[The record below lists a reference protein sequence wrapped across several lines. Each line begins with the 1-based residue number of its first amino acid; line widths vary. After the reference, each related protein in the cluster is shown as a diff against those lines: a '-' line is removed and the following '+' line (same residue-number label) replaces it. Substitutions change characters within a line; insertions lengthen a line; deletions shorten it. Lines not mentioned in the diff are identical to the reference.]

1 MGEYVFRIVY
11 GDGRSEERSFPPGT
25 WRIGREHGDLVLGD
39 ASVSSNHG
47 ELRIDPSGVTY
58 ADLGSSNG
66 SFDLRQQRLTA
77 PIVLAVGDGLKLGNT
92 SVTLIRRP
100 VQTAPQPVAAVG
112 HVPATV
118 AMAAVPAPPPPP
130 PPAPAPLVARSAA
143 PSARDAGSSAYSH
156 PEQAVRHSYP
166 LAIRSA
172 GIGEAVGLL
181 LKTMPFLI
189 VRLGILLGL
198 SIAGL
203 VWWAILVA
211 GVVFF
216 GARSALL
223 GWIWFFVFAGVF
235 GWFWRGVI
243 RYFLYLIKAAHIA
256 VLTELITTGRIGNG
270 SESMFEYGKRV
281 VKDRFGEVNVMFGL
295 DVLIDGI
302 VRAFNNSLNWVAS
315 LVPVPGLQS
324 IMGVVNAILRA
335 STTYIDE
342 TIFSY
347 NLARGDE
354 NLFRSSKDG
363 LIYYAQN
370 AKEILKTGLWAVG
383 LDKLLTAIVWVIFL
397 VPVFAIT
404 YLLGG
409 GAWWFTVSAFVFAA
423 VFAADVHSALL
434 KPLFLTMVMVK
445 FHSLAQA
452 QPINP
457 EWDSRLSD
465 VSDKFR
471 ELKQKAEGFMGP
483 GKAPAG
489 AGAPQ
494 PV

>member
-1 MGEYVFRIVY
+1 MSEFVFRIQF
-11 GDGRSEERSFPPGT
+11 GDGRTEERTFPPGT
-25 WRIGREHGDLVLGD
+25 WRIGRERGDLVLGD
-39 ASVSSNHG
+39 VSVSGSHG
-47 ELRIDPSGVTY
+47 ELRIDSSGVTY

-66 SFDLRQQRLTA
+66 SFDLRQQRLA
-77 PIVLAVGDGLKLGNT
+77 GPIVLAIGDGVKLGNT
-92 SVTLIRRP
+92 SVTLIRGP
-100 VQTAPQPVAAVG
+100 AQTAPQPVAAVG

-130 PPAPAPLVARSAA
+130 APLVARNAPPGGGSAH
-143 PSARDAGSSAYSH
+143 SH
-156 PEQAVRHSYP
+156 PDQAVRHSYP

-172 GIGEAVGLL
+172 DIGEAVGLL
-181 LKTMPFLI
+181 LKTLPFLL
-189 VRLGILLGL
+189 VRLGVLLAL
-198 SIAGL
+198 SVAGL
-203 VWWAILVA
+203 VWWAILIG

-216 GARSALL
+216 GSRSRVL

-235 GWFWRGVI
+235 GWAWRGVI

-270 SESMFEYGKRV
+270 SESMFEYGKRI

-302 VRAFNNSLNWVAS
+302 VNAFNNSLNWVAS

-324 IMGVVNAILRA
+324 VMGVVNAILKA

-347 NLARGDE
+347 NLARGDD
-354 NLFRSSKDG
+354 NIFRSSKDG

-370 AKEILKTGLWAVG
+370 AKEILKTGLWAVA
-383 LDKLLTAIVWVIFL
+383 LDKVLTAVVWVIFL
-397 VPVFAIT
+397 VPVFT
-404 YLLGG
+404 FGYVLGG
-409 GAWWFTVSAFVFAA
+409 SAWWLTLSAFVFAS

-445 FHSLAQA
+445 FHASVQA

-457 EWDSRLSD
+457 EWDARLSD

-483 GKAPAG
+483 GNAPAPAG
-489 AGAPQ
+489 SPQ

>member
-1 MGEYVFRIVY
+1 
-11 GDGRSEERSFPPGT
+11 
-25 WRIGREHGDLVLGD
+25 
-39 ASVSSNHG
+39 
-47 ELRIDPSGVTY
+47 
-58 ADLGSSNG
+58 
-66 SFDLRQQRLTA
+66 
-77 PIVLAVGDGLKLGNT
+77 
-92 SVTLIRRP
+92 
-100 VQTAPQPVAAVG
+100 
-112 HVPATV
+112 
-118 AMAAVPAPPPPP
+118 
-130 PPAPAPLVARSAA
+130 
-143 PSARDAGSSAYSH
+143 
-156 PEQAVRHSYP
+156 
-166 LAIRSA
+166 
-172 GIGEAVGLL
+172 
-181 LKTMPFLI
+181 
-189 VRLGILLGL
+189 
-198 SIAGL
+198 
-203 VWWAILVA
+203 
-211 GVVFF
+211 
-216 GARSALL
+216 
-223 GWIWFFVFAGVF
+223 
-235 GWFWRGVI
+235 
-243 RYFLYLIKAAHIA
+243 
-256 VLTELITTGRIGNG
+256 
-270 SESMFEYGKRV
+270 
-281 VKDRFGEVNVMFGL
+281 
-295 DVLIDGI
+295 LIDGI
-302 VRAFNNSLNWVAS
+302 VKAFNNSLNWVAS

-324 IMGVVNAILRA
+324 IMGVVNAILKA

-409 GAWWFTVSAFVFAA
+409 GAWWLTVSAFVFAG

-445 FHSLAQA
+445 FHSIAQA